1 VFESKELKKI
11 FDLKRDEIRRQFMIL
26 HNEALWKLYWAH
38 SIFTV
43 IKLRRL
49 W

>member
-1 VFESKELKKI
+1 VFESKELMKI
-11 FDLKRDEIRRQFMIL
+11 LGLKRDKIRRQFMIL
-26 HNEALWKLYWAH
+26 HNEAVWKLYWVR

-43 IKLRRL
+43 IKLRRF